1 MTLLKNLIRNL
12 SSWGVD
18 ENQSAAQQRRVRV
31 INSFL
36 LLAMVAIIATTA
48 IDIVQELPA
57 QFLLNTITFFGYLTL
72 FLLNRRGFHNQAAYA
87 LLVLTSALIFYYA
100 TLFGPEQGSYLFQ
113 LVVFLAIPFV
123 VDFEKKAQVLML
135 VAIVATIMMVS
146 IFIEFPWRVAIDKA
160 VLKES
165 FMANFLQVAVLIISF
180 VLVIYWSNDDVTT
193 RLRNAMQT
201 VESMLQHTSFYIW
214 SIDMDMRLIQA
225 NDEYKRLLASRFGVD
240 PKPGLSMLDIMR
252 EPFRTELETYY
263 KKALTGINQQF
274 VHRYEFIDGSILIA
288 EINMYPNYDA
298 NNVVTGVT
306 VYSHN
311 ITEKQQIASALEENR
326 QLLSDVLGLAK
337 VGAWKSDI
345 VTGQIFWD
353 ERTCEIMGV
362 PFMEAGRDPNDY
374 FKCIHPD
381 DLVEVRGKLEAF
393 ESSGSV
399 LLLDHR
405 VLNPNGQTRFI
416 HEKATAIRNKKGKL
430 IEVRGFIQDTTELK
444 IQEEIEQR
452 TSYLLKE
459 VKQASETLLTD
470 TNFEHAFQQAIEMV
484 TQAIGASRTWVFR
497 HFESAYGEAARLVTP
512 VPSNGSTIAER
523 EQVLLQRG
531 MPYKKIKL
539 YDWYLLLEKG
549 ESISGMLGTFSPQK
563 QAVLAHFEIRSILI
577 LPIQVD
583 NKFWGFIG
591 FDNFKENWRW
601 TGIEENILRG
611 FCNALGGAISQQL
624 TQKALLKAKESAE
637 VATQSKSNFLSNIS
651 HEIRTPMNAI
661 IGLTELLL
669 PEVQEKQQLEYLQA
683 IRFSADN
690 LLRLINDLLDLS
702 KIEAGKI
709 EITSEPFDM
718 KELLQN
724 FERTLG
730 YIAKDKAVEIRLE
743 MQADLPVNLTGD
755 AVRLNQIL
763 LNVGANAV
771 KFTDEGRID
780 IRVKVLSQS
789 SEAVRIAYEIEDT
802 GIGIS
807 EEKLERIFE
816 QFEQAEKYTSKKYG
830 GTGLG
835 LTITRKLVQLLG
847 GNISVVSQINKGTC
861 FTIELPFTSHQAKRI
876 GDTTEEVSLYSTL
889 QGHKVL
895 LVEDNHINLML
906 ASRLLKK
913 WQLEYRV
920 AENGAEA
927 EMLLKQE
934 HFDLILLDI
943 QMPVMN
949 GFELIERIRGGL
961 IGGDV
966 NIPVIALTADAFDQT
981 REKADALGFNDFI
994 TKPIKSSDLFLKMKK
1009 LLHATGN

>member
-1 MTLLKNLIRNL
+1 MASLKNLIRNL

-18 ENQSAAQQRRVRV
+18 ENQSAAEQRRVRV

-36 LLAMVAIIATTA
+36 LLAMLAIIATTA

-123 VDFEKKAQVLML
+123 VDFEKKVQVLTL

-146 IFIEFPWRVAIDKA
+146 IFIEFPWRVNLDNAI
-160 VLKES
+160 LKES
-165 FMANFLQVAVLIISF
+165 FMANFLQVSVLIISF

-214 SIDMDMRLIQA
+214 STDTDLRLIQA

-240 PKPGLSMLDIMR
+240 PKPGISLLNFLR
-252 EPFRTELETYY
+252 EPFRTELEMYY
-263 KKALTGINQQF
+263 QKALLGLNQQF

-298 NNVVTGVT
+298 NKGIIGVT

-337 VGAWKSDI
+337 VGAWKSDV

-362 PFMEAGRDPNDY
+362 PYTELGRDPNDY

-381 DLVEVRGKLEAF
+381 DLDEVRTKLQAF
-393 ESSGSV
+393 ESSGNV

-405 VLNPNGQTRFI
+405 VLTPSGQTRFI

-430 IEVRGFIQDTTELK
+430 VEVRGFIQDTTELK

-452 TSYLLKE
+452 TSFLLKE

-470 TNFEHAFQQAIEMV
+470 TNFEHAFQQSIEMV
-484 TQAIGASRTWVFR
+484 TEAIGASRTWVFR
-497 HFESAYGEAARLVTP
+497 HFESEYGQAARLVTP
-512 VPSNGSTIAER
+512 VPTNGAEIAQK
-523 EQVLLQRG
+523 EQLLLQRG
-531 MPYKKIKL
+531 VPYHKL
-539 YDWYLLLEKG
+539 KLHDWFLLLEKG
-549 ESISGMLGTFSPQK
+549 DSISGVLETFSPEK
-563 QAVLAHFEIRSILI
+563 REVLAHFDIRSLLI

-583 NKFWGFIG
+583 SKFWGFIG
-591 FDNFKENWRW
+591 FDNFKETWGR
-601 TGIEENILRG
+601 TAIEENILRG

-624 TQKALLKAKESAE
+624 TQKALLQAKESAE
-637 VATQSKSNFLSNIS
+637 IATQSKSNFLSNIS

-661 IGLTELLL
+661 IGLTELLI

-709 EITSEPFDM
+709 DITSEPFDL
-718 KELLQN
+718 KELLLN

-730 YIAKDKAVEIRLE
+730 YIAKDKAVDIKLE
-743 MQADLPVNLTGD
+743 MQADLPVNLKGD

-763 LNVGANAV
+763 LNIGANAV
-771 KFTDEGRID
+771 KFTHEGQID
-780 IRVKVLSQS
+780 IRVSVINQNN
-789 SEAVRIAYEIEDT
+789 EEVRIAFEIEDT

-807 EEKLERIFE
+807 AEKVDRIFE

-847 GNISVVSQINKGTC
+847 GQISVVSQLNNGSC
-861 FTIELPFTSHQAKRI
+861 FTVELPFAAHQAKRVD
-876 GDTTEEVSLYSTL
+876 GTADELGLYSTL

-906 ASRLLKK
+906 ATRLLKK
-913 WQLEYRV
+913 WQLDYEV
-920 AENGAEA
+920 AENGVEA
-927 EMLLKQE
+927 ENLLLKE
-934 HFDLILLDI
+934 RFDLILLDI
-943 QMPVMN
+943 QMPIMN

-961 IGGDV
+961 TAESST
-966 NIPVIALTADAFDQT
+966 IPVIALTADAFDQT
-981 REKADALGFNDFI
+981 REKAGALGFNDFI
-994 TKPIKSSDLFLKMKK
+994 TKPIKSNELFLKMKR
-1009 LLHATGN
+1009 LLHATEN